1 MDRPYI
7 FCHMMT
13 GPETTASPEKLTTK
27 VSAMPTNMS
36 ETARQK
42 AKGSDGADLY
52 R

>member
-7 FCHMMT
+7 FCRMMT
-13 GPETTASPEKLTTK
+13 ALETSASPEKLTTK
-27 VSAMPTNMS
+27 VSAMLTNMS

-42 AKGSDGADLY
+42 AKESDGADLY